1 MQPIWSTRLATADAD
16 KIPEI
21 NERVKALNDK
31 MKVLQG
37 QYDQLK
43 ARVYTHKEQIKAD
56 LKAPVTSAAVGI
68 LEMGQAVEYLY
79 DLAEDIRHARLGV
92 NKRRLDDFAARIQ
105 DCKNLAEELEKSTKI
120 LEETAVRL
128 RGEGLLVRGA
138 ILAEAPY
145 S

>member
-1 MQPIWSTRLATADAD
+1 
-16 KIPEI
+16 
-21 NERVKALNDK
+21 
-31 MKVLQG
+31 MKKLQA

-43 ARVYTHKEQIKAD
+43 ARVFTHKEQIKVD

-79 DLAEDIRHARLGV
+79 DLAEDIRHARLGI

-128 RGEGLLVRGA
+128 RGEGLLVCA
-138 ILAEAPY
+138 QLSATAPY
-145 S
+145 SWC